1 MKETKEKLEN
11 IIQLCKDIEENLQ
24 MIEEWLYDDNGNE

>member
-11 IIQLCKDIEENLQ
+11 IIQLCNDIKNNLQ
-24 MIEEWLYDDNGNE
+24 MIEEWLYDKSKD

>member
-11 IIQLCKDIEENLQ
+11 IIQLCKDIEENLN
-24 MIEEWLYDDNGNE
+24 MIEEWLYDDSNE